1 MIIKHIHIVI
11 LYGIHV
17 KVKLYYFL
25 FYMVFNTMFLVYCNY
40 SEPSH
45 THSLNRLLFTPN
57 SVTGN
62 DYSPFKILVISRN
75 FILTCTYKSCKIFF
89 VVRQAQLA
97 QLVEQR
103 TENPCVSG
111 SIPELGIIQQIKYSY
126 AGVVQW

>member
-75 FILTCTYKSCKIFF
+75 FILTYTYKSCKIFF

>member
-1 MIIKHIHIVI
+1 
-11 LYGIHV
+11 
-17 KVKLYYFL
+17 
-25 FYMVFNTMFLVYCNY
+25 MFLVYCNY

-75 FILTCTYKSCKIFF
+75 FILTYTYKSCKIFF

>member
-40 SEPSH
+40 SEPSN

-75 FILTCTYKSCKIFF
+75 FILTSTYKSCKISF

>member
-40 SEPSH
+40 SNTSH
-45 THSLNRLLFTPN
+45 AHSLNRLLFTPN

-75 FILTCTYKSCKIFF
+75 FILTYTYKSCRITF

>member
-1 MIIKHIHIVI
+1 MLDICK
-11 LYGIHV
+11 
-17 KVKLYYFL
+17 
-25 FYMVFNTMFLVYCNY
+25 
-40 SEPSH
+40 
-45 THSLNRLLFTPN
+45 LLFGKAQI
-57 SVTGN
+57 STGIKYN
-62 DYSPFKILVISRN
+62 NSRN
-75 FILTCTYKSCKIFF
+75 FILTSTYKSCKIFF

>member
-25 FYMVFNTMFLVYCNY
+25 FYIVFNTMFLVYCNY

-75 FILTCTYKSCKIFF
+75 FILTSTYKSCKISF

>member
-17 KVKLYYFL
+17 KVKLYHFL

-75 FILTCTYKSCKIFF
+75 FILTSTYKSCKISF

>member
-75 FILTCTYKSCKIFF
+75 FILTYTYKSCKISF

>member
-75 FILTCTYKSCKIFF
+75 FILTSTYKSCKISF

>member
-40 SEPSH
+40 PELSH

-75 FILTCTYKSCKIFF
+75 FILTSTYKSCKISF

>member
-1 MIIKHIHIVI
+1 MTIKHIHIVI
-11 LYGIHV
+11 LCGIHV
-17 KVKLYYFL
+17 KVKLYHFL
-25 FYMVFNTMFLVYCNY
+25 FYMVFNTIYLVYCNY

-45 THSLNRLLFTPN
+45 KHSLNRLLFTPN

-75 FILTCTYKSCKIFF
+75 FILTSTYKSCKIFF

>member
-1 MIIKHIHIVI
+1 MIIKHIHMII
-11 LYGIHV
+11 LCGIHV

-40 SEPSH
+40 PEPSH
-45 THSLNRLLFTPN
+45 AHSQNRLLFTPN

-75 FILTCTYKSCKIFF
+75 FILTYTYKSCKISF

>member
-75 FILTCTYKSCKIFF
+75 FILTSTYKSCKIVF
-89 VVRQAQLA
+89 VVIQAQLA

>member
-1 MIIKHIHIVI
+1 
-11 LYGIHV
+11 
-17 KVKLYYFL
+17 
-25 FYMVFNTMFLVYCNY
+25 MFLVYCNHP
-40 SEPSH
+40 EPSH

-75 FILTCTYKSCKIFF
+75 FILTSTYKSCKISF